1 MCKLTKH
8 IQNVISGVEST
19 QVHPQRSD
27 PELLIVVS
35 LLWRY
40 ASDYSHFVI
49 YANVS
54 TPVAF

>member
-35 LLWRY
+35 L
-40 ASDYSHFVI
+40 FVMHLTI
-49 YANVS
+49 VIL
-54 TPVAF
+54 